1 MKKIQLIPKTPK
13 VQDRKMLY
21 RVVDWT
27 AENMFL
33 DTFVQDLW
41 LDESEVAMLIL
52 KGRDVKL
59 IKSQ

>member
-1 MKKIQLIPKTPK
+1 MKQTQAIPRK
-13 VQDRKMLY
+13 DKMLY

-27 AENMFL
+27 ADSMFL
-33 DTFVQDLW
+33 DKFVEDVW